1 MPGFFIEFLTNPG
14 DIVLDIFAGSNT
26 TGAAAERL
34 GRQWIAFELEQKY
47 LAASAFRFLTEIDE
61 GLVESTYDG
70 LCVEGATNIV
80 IPQVLQTR
88 LLDERAEYI
97 TESGLEAS

>member
-1 MPGFFIEFLTNPG
+1 LPEFFIEFLTDPG

-34 GRQWIAFELEQKY
+34 GRRWIAFELEQKY
-47 LAASAFRFLTEIDE
+47 LAASAFRFLTEIDD

-70 LCVEGATNIV
+70 LCAAGATNIV
-80 IPQVLQTR
+80 IPQVVQTR
-88 LLDERAEYI
+88 LLDERAEYVI
-97 TESGLEAS
+97 ESELEAG